1 MDIAHRVNPPSVRNR
16 GGPTRR
22 PHRAALRQGP
32 SHASGKVIHPRSE
45 ILQEGPDGVGGRFP
59 KTRQTDGHP
68 ITL

>member
-1 MDIAHRVNPPSVRNR
+1 MDIAHRVNPPPVGNR
-16 GGPTRR
+16 RR
-22 PHRAALRQGP
+22 PTGRPDRTTLRHGP
-32 SHASGKVIHPRSE
+32 RHTSGKVIHPRSE